1 MVNPPLPLKFGAGVN
16 FNPAPPCATVM
27 KSPFAIWVVPSF
39 LNNVPFEIPVIL
51 KCVTSTPSTAFLVIT
66 RPLAD
71 CVSSFVDA
79 PVTDGVSATALTVV
93 ERVAVT
99 AAIGVMPPLLV
110 VFTKTR
116 TSLPAVVERCL
127 GLIPAAML
135 AALVAKDALTIAQ
148 DITLDARTV
157 GVAVAVLAAW
167 RRAPLIV
174 VIVAAAVATA
184 LVRAV

>member
-1 MVNPPLPLKFGAGVN
+1 MTWGLVLGLAAGAYLFKVLG
-16 FNPAPPCATVM
+16 
-27 KSPFAIWVVPSF
+27 
-39 LNNVPFEIPVIL
+39 
-51 KCVTSTPSTAFLVIT
+51 
-66 RPLAD
+66 
-71 CVSSFVDA
+71 
-79 PVTDGVSATALTVV
+79 
-93 ERVAVT
+93 
-99 AAIGVMPPLLV
+99 LV
-110 VFTKTR
+110 VLGGR
-116 TSLPAVVERCL
+116 SLPAVVERCL